1 MGGWVPGDPSVALS
15 MPEFAT
21 VKSALPSVVTHSDA
35 LESYSL
41 FCTMY
46 VPPPTDAV
54 CSWHSVVVA
63 ACAPVL
69 PTTEASAP
77 PSVST
82 SAVTVARTAFLCLIR
97 PPLWLHGW
105 RQRRLRPGTR
115 IEA

>member
-1 MGGWVPGDPSVALS
+1 VELLI
-15 MPEFAT
+15 PELAT

-46 VPPPTDAV
+46 VPPATDAV
-54 CSWHSVVVA
+54 CSWHSVDVA

-69 PTTEASAP
+69 PATTASPP

-82 SAVTVARTAFLCLIR
+82 SAVRVARTGFLCRTLR
-97 PPLWLHGW
+97 PPH
-105 RQRRLRPGTR
+105 
-115 IEA
+115 